1 MGFKVGDKVLVKDLD
16 WYNKNKDNK
25 DDVLFSSL
33 GPVFTRSHSNY
44 AGRVMTIEVV
54 SKLGFYV
61 LKEDKEG
68 NTWYDEM
75 FEGLADSIEDR
86 MKELRKMCTISLN
99 DSNYTDKIE
108 VLINDYEYVEEDGK
122 VYFVKK
128 KKGYP
133 DTYEECCK
141 VLDWNH
147 RDYDRVGYK
156 SELLCKLQVLLL
168 CRDAYWKIAGEEL
181 GLEGPWEPDHRGTF
195 EHGTPI
201 KYVIYNIGT
210 HIVKE
215 RKSSPN
221 HILSFPTEEM
231 AYAFYEAFQ
240 KEIEIC
246 KELL

>member
-1 MGFKVGDKVLVKDLD
+1 MEFKVGDKVLVKDLD

-25 DDVLFSSL
+25 DEVLFSSL
-33 GPVFTRSHSNY
+33 GPVFTRSHSKY
-44 AGRVMTIEVV
+44 AGRVMTIGVV

-75 FEGLADSIEDR
+75 FDGLAEDEHE
-86 MKELRKMCTISLN
+86 KLLLGLVPV
-99 DSNYTDKIE
+99 TDKGQEI
-108 VLINDYEYVEEDGK
+108 IPHKDYEIKQEGEKFYL
-122 VYFVKK
+122 VKK

-133 DTYEECCK
+133 DTYEECLS
-141 VLDWNH
+141 VLGIYNVFSDVEIYNA
-147 RDYDRVGYK
+147 K
-156 SELLCKLQVLLL
+156 PSECELFEAFIRLKR

-246 KELL
+246 KKLL